1 MIVIND
7 TALFFYI
14 EKNQVI
20 LISKE
25 YNSQKEKQR

>member
-7 TALFFYI
+7 TELFFYI